1 MLCGKNSYKKRKFIE
16 GCTQSSVHTKIGSIE
31 WLNEFC
37 NNMLEIS
44 FSFLRFY
51 IPTFAPLMNLP
62 VHFLDN
68 QTDFDRVMEAL
79 ATAHWIG
86 FDTEF
91 VGEKYYIPVL
101 GLVQVVAEED
111 IYLIDSLRIKDLSK
125 FLSIISDPAILKI
138 THAGDNDYRLL
149 YTLFGTVPSNTFDT
163 QIAAGFVGY
172 NYPAG
177 FGKIVER
184 ELRIT
189 LAKSHTVADWEARP
203 IDPKALT
210 YAIEDVKYLP
220 ALHDKLTQKL
230 RKHQRETWARE
241 ENRKW
246 ESESFYV
253 VDPHKELFSNDL
265 VHQID
270 FREKVFLMRLYRWR
284 IERAMSINI
293 PRETVL
299 QSRHISTVLRATKG
313 GPNAFKSNRTMHE
326 GIWKKYLEVW
336 QELWKAPATEE
347 ERAILDSIPRP
358 LPEDPEREWTMELL
372 YHFMKKQC
380 IEHEISAALLLPKGD
395 FNRLKAGS
403 DDFDHALLRG
413 WRAELMGTELVAW
426 MSKGDKI
433 TVEWRDGACL
443 LSM

>member
-1 MLCGKNSYKKRKFIE
+1 
-16 GCTQSSVHTKIGSIE
+16 
-31 WLNEFC
+31 
-37 NNMLEIS
+37 
-44 FSFLRFY
+44 
-51 IPTFAPLMNLP
+51 MNLP
-62 VHFLDN
+62 VHFLET
-68 QTDFDRVMEAL
+68 QTDFDRVMDAL
-79 ATAHWIG
+79 ASAHWIG

-101 GLVQVVAEED
+101 GLIQVVAEDD
-111 IYLIDSLRIKDLSK
+111 IFLIDSLRVKDLRK
-125 FLSIISDPAILKI
+125 FLDIVADPAILKI

-184 ELRIT
+184 ELRVT
-189 LAKSHTVADWEARP
+189 LTKSHTVADWEARP
-203 IDPKALT
+203 IDPKALD

-220 ALHDKLTQKL
+220 ALHEKLTKKL
-230 RKHQRETWARE
+230 RKHNREPWARE

-246 ESESFYV
+246 ESPGFYV
-253 VDPHKELFSNDL
+253 VDLHKELFANDL
-265 VHQID
+265 VHQVD

-284 IERAMSINI
+284 VERAMTLNI
-293 PRETVL
+293 PRETVM

-313 GPNAFKSNRTMHE
+313 GPNAFKSNRTMSE
-326 GIWKKYLEVW
+326 GIWKRNLDAW
-336 QELWKAPATEE
+336 QVLWKEPVTDA

-380 IEHEISAALLLPKGD
+380 LEHEISAALLFPKGD

-403 DDFDHALLRG
+403 ADFDHGLLHG
-413 WRAELMGTELVAW
+413 WRAELMGAELVEW
-426 MSKGDKI
+426 MKKGGK
-433 TVEWRDGACL
+433 VEMQWGEGECRL
-443 LSM
+443 RM

>member
-284 IERAMSINI
+284 IERAMTINI